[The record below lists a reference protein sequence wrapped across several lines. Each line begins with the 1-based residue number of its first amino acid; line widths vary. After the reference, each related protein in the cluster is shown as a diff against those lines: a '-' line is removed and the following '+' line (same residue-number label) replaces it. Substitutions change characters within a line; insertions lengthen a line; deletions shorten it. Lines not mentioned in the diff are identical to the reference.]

1 MTQNG
6 GKVFVLVTL
15 IFNNV
20 RGQSCP
26 SGLYYTTVSDIN
38 DCIACPEQSIG
49 CTADLNVKTLD
60 SCLACPFGELSYH
73 VLSTVFKRNR
83 DLIAHRLRT
92 CIHQTY
98 PQGLMM
104 TRAEDDGVIY

>member
-1 MTQNG
+1 MITQNG
-6 GKVFVLVTL
+6 WKAFVLVTL

-60 SCLACPFGELSYH
+60 SCLACPFGKLSYH

-98 PQGLMM
+98 
-104 TRAEDDGVIY
+104 